1 MKFVIYILAFILSS
15 TTYAS
20 TNLRLREFTTDFCTA
35 YPEGTFAQPH
45 LWAKCC
51 VEHDLFLWAG
61 GSKKD
66 RNDVDKNLK
75 KCVAETG
82 ATIHSKLI
90 YFGVRLGSY
99 SPIKFK
105 GKLWGNGWIPRRKE
119 APLTK
124 EEILF
129 IEEFLKDHPSDA
141 LSTHEIDSLI
151 NSLKG
156 RKN

>member
-1 MKFVIYILAFILSS
+1 MKYLLAILFLFNSTLLLASS
-15 TTYAS
+15 KLIPFS
-20 TNLRLREFTTDFCTA
+20 TDFCTA
-35 YPEGTFAQPH
+35 YPEGTFSHPN

-66 RNDVDKNLK
+66 RNEVDKNLK
-75 KCVAETG
+75 RCVAGTG

-105 GKLWGNGWIPRRKE
+105 GKLWGNGWNPRRKD

-124 EEILF
+124 EEISF
-129 IEEFLKDHPSDA
+129 IEDFLKDHPSDA

-151 NSLKG
+151 DSLKS
-156 RKN
+156 RRN